1 MKKAWYSA
9 LLIVL
14 LCICSSLAAAA
25 GLEDIKNSPSC
36 KYCGMDRE
44 KFGHSRMLITYDD
57 GSILGTCSL
66 HCVATELANAIDK
79 TPLSIQVADYGTKE
93 LIDAENAVWVLGGSK
108 GGVMTARAKW
118 AFASR
123 TAAEAFIKENGG
135 TIVTFDDSIKAA
147 YEDMY
152 KDTQMIRER
161 RKMKRMK
168 QQAPVAPK

>member
-1 MKKAWYSA
+1 MRKIFRFA
-9 LLIVL
+9 LFVGL
-14 LCICSSLAAAA
+14 LTACSTLALAA
-25 GLEDIKNSPSC
+25 GLDDVKASPSC

-57 GSILGTCSL
+57 GSTLGTCSL

-79 TPLSIQVADYGTKE
+79 TPVSIQVADYGTRE
-93 LIDAENAVWVLGGSK
+93 LIDAETAVWVLGGDK
-108 GGVMTARAKW
+108 TGVMTARAKW
-118 AFASR
+118 AFANR
-123 TAAEAFIKENGG
+123 PAAEAFVKANGG
-135 TIVTFDDSIKAA
+135 IIVTFDESIKAS

-168 QQAPVAPK
+168 QQTPGVPK